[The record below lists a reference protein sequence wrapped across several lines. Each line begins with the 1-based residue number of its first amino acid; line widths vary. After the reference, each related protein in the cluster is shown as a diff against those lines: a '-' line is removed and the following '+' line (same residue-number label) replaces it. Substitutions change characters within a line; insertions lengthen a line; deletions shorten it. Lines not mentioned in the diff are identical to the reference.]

1 MKRINFL
8 LSAALILGLLVY
20 AGCGSSTPTPQ
31 ETAAEKQFNLLSG
44 GTWSA
49 SANSVTRDGTAEPTY
64 DNFTVSFSGTLNSDK
79 SNVESSSTYNTN
91 DVTNAFPSGSWTF
104 NGSNTN
110 QILRGTGI
118 TMTIQ
123 SISETNLTLAFS
135 LNADGTTNKTAGL
148 AGNWV
153 FTLTK

>member
-1 MKRINFL
+1 MKRFHFL
-8 LSAALILGLLVY
+8 FSGALILGLLMY
-20 AGCGSSTPTPQ
+20 SACKQDDGGDIQ
-31 ETAAEKQFNLLSG
+31 ETAAEKQLNLLS

-49 SANSVTRDGTAEPTY
+49 SAGSVTRDATAEPTY
-64 DNFTVSFSGTLNSDK
+64 DNFTVTFSGSLNSDK

-91 DVTNAFPSGSWTF
+91 DVTNAFPSGTWTF
-104 NGSNTN
+104 NGSNVN

-135 LNADGTTNKTAGL
+135 LNADGSTNKTAGL
-148 AGNWV
+148 EGAWV